1 MWTTL
6 PQFLGEKRHGVRE
19 LCSGGGGGVQ
29 PWNSVAV
36 SRVLGECLA
45 DSSRRL
51 AFLGRLIRLAVKLP
65 NSE

>member
-1 MWTTL
+1 MQYNAV
-6 PQFLGEKRHGVRE
+6 PLGHRLMVKY
-19 LCSGGGGGVQ
+19 
-29 PWNSVAV
+29 SVAV
-36 SRVLGECLA
+36 SRVLGESLA